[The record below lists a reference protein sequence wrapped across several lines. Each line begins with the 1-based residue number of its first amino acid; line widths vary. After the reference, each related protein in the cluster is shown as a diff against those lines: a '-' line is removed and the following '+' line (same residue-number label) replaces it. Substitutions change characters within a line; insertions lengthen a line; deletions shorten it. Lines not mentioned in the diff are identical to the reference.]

1 VNSMHLLVTGK
12 VQGVGYRAT
21 FAQVAMHL
29 GLRGWVRNRHD
40 GSVEACVQGSTDA
53 IDAIVDWAKRGP
65 PAARVDEVVSTPAQ
79 DATEEFPSF
88 RILPTL

>member
-1 VNSMHLLVTGK
+1 VSVHLLITGA

-21 FAQVAMHL
+21 FAQVAVRL
-29 GLRGWVRNRHD
+29 GLRGWVRNRQD
-40 GSVEACVQGSTDA
+40 GSVEACVQGSTEA

-65 PAARVDEVVSTPAQ
+65 PAARVDDVIAAPTQ
-79 DATEEFPSF
+79 DEAEDFSSF